1 MTRRLLLSYVSI
13 TVVVL
18 ALLVLPLGAG
28 YADRASAALLA
39 GVERDAN
46 AVADLVTPDLAA
58 GREPAL
64 DGVLAD
70 YAARGGRIVVVTRE
84 GRSVGD
90 SDLIG
95 EPSRDFS
102 TRPEVAAALAG
113 TREEGIRFSE
123 TLGQK
128 LMYVAIPVVS
138 GGQVHGAVRISYP
151 TAELDER
158 VRRYWLRLCGL
169 SALVLAAVV
178 GVGFVLARGVT
189 RPVQELDRVARS
201 LSRGQLDARAGTRS
215 GAPELRSLG
224 ETVNSMAERLTRLV
238 GSQRLFVA
246 DAAHQLRTPL
256 TALRLRLETLHL
268 DADQQPK
275 LDAALAETAR
285 LGRLVDSLLALAR
298 ADAAA
303 VAAVPVDAAAVAA
316 GRVEAW
322 QGPAAERGVRLELDA
337 GPAAVPAALAVPG
350 ALEQILDNLVSN
362 ALAVSPPGGAVTVRA
377 EERGPDTVAVLVLD
391 SGPGLAE
398 EDRARAFEPFW
409 RGRDARPASG
419 FGLGLAIARR
429 LAEAAGGTVE
439 LAPRAGGG
447 TEAAVLLEIS
457 PSSNPGRTGPAP
469 GAP

>member
-18 ALLVLPLGAG
+18 AVLVLPLGAG

-95 EPSRDFS
+95 EPARDFS

-113 TREEGIRFSE
+113 TRDEGIRFSE

-128 LMYVAIPVVS
+128 LTYVAIPVVS

-158 VRRYWLRLCGL
+158 VRRYWLRLGGL

-178 GVGFVLARGVT
+178 AVGSCLPAGSPGRCRNWTG
-189 RPVQELDRVARS
+189 
-201 LSRGQLDARAGTRS
+201 SRG
-215 GAPELRSLG
+215 P
-224 ETVNSMAERLTRLV
+224 
-238 GSQRLFVA
+238 
-246 DAAHQLRTPL
+246 
-256 TALRLRLETLHL
+256 
-268 DADQQPK
+268 
-275 LDAALAETAR
+275 
-285 LGRLVDSLLALAR
+285 
-298 ADAAA
+298 
-303 VAAVPVDAAAVAA
+303 
-316 GRVEAW
+316 
-322 QGPAAERGVRLELDA
+322 
-337 GPAAVPAALAVPG
+337 
-350 ALEQILDNLVSN
+350 
-362 ALAVSPPGGAVTVRA
+362 
-377 EERGPDTVAVLVLD
+377 
-391 SGPGLAE
+391 
-398 EDRARAFEPFW
+398 
-409 RGRDARPASG
+409 
-419 FGLGLAIARR
+419 
-429 LAEAAGGTVE
+429 
-439 LAPRAGGG
+439 
-447 TEAAVLLEIS
+447 
-457 PSSNPGRTGPAP
+457 
-469 GAP
+469 